1 MVSDVPANDSRGT
14 ADASQVTETGRP
26 SSVIGR
32 DLDPAQRAAILDD
45 LFFEDDRRV
54 PYLFRFTALMVF
66 SSSIAALGL
75 MNDSTAVVI
84 GAMLVAP
91 LMTPIMAYAAA
102 LVQAWTT
109 RLLTSFTIVA
119 SGAAIGIFMGW
130 FWALLIP
137 RVGSDTPIPAEVM
150 ARTAPNFA
158 DLGIAI
164 LAGAAGAYVTVRS
177 EAGSALPGVGIAVAL
192 VPPLAS
198 VGVTLA
204 ADRSDLAR
212 GAMLLFLTNFAAIAL
227 AAGITFALAGFIAP
241 RKRIR
246 QQSLAIVMAVA
257 AVLVMAVP
265 LATNT
270 RTKLQRSIFTA
281 DAAREV
287 AQWDSTLR
295 VEQIQVDPKQ
305 SPKRITIVVT
315 GTELSKNP
323 DELAAALAEARGER
337 IEMELVYIPQISVVA
352 EP

>member
-1 MVSDVPANDSRGT
+1 MVGDMPSSDGREPAN
-14 ADASQVTETGRP
+14 ASQVTETEGR

-32 DLDPAQRAAILDD
+32 DLDHAQRTAILDG
-45 LFFEDDRRV
+45 LFFEGDRRV

-102 LVQAWTT
+102 LVQTWTM
-109 RLLTSFTIVA
+109 RLLASFATVA
-119 SGAAIGIFMGW
+119 AGAAIGIFMGW
-130 FWALLIP
+130 IWALLIP
-137 RVGSDTPIPAEVM
+137 RVGPDTPIPAEVM

-241 RKRIR
+241 HARLR

-257 AVLVMAVP
+257 AVLIMAVP
-265 LATNT
+265 LAANT
-270 RTKLQRSIFTA
+270 QTKLQRSVFTA
-281 DAAREV
+281 DAARAV

-295 VEQIQVDPKQ
+295 VEEIEVDPKQ

-315 GTELSKNP
+315 GTELSEDP
-323 DELAAALAEARGER
+323 DQLAATLAETRGER
-337 IEMELVYIPQISVVA
+337 IEMELIFVPQISVITD
-352 EP
+352 P